1 MKFTIELT
9 WKDESETMFNVEIDG
24 KEHEVM
30 AVLMW
35 VTRGSL
41 MASNAQSVTA
51 YNEEG
56 FDVVSYIK

>member
-9 WKDESETMFNVEIDG
+9 WKDESETMFSVEMDG
-24 KEHEVM
+24 KEHDVM
-30 AVLMW
+30 AALMW

-51 YNEEG
+51 YDEEG
-56 FDVVSYIK
+56 YDVVSYIK

>member
-51 YNEEG
+51 YDEEG